1 MWIETPDGVLVNLE
15 QVAQIQESDGEMKLL
30 LSAGN
35 TVVVRLDDPQIRR
48 AIMATLGANNIK
60 KLAPPTRL

>member
-15 QVAQIQESDGEMKLL
+15 QVAEIREAEGELRLL

-35 TVVVRLDDPQIRR
+35 TVAIRLDDPQTRR

-60 KLAPPTRL
+60 KLGPATR

>member
-1 MWIETPDGVLVNLE
+1 MWIETPDGLLVNLE
-15 QVAQIQESDGEMKLL
+15 QVAQIQETDGELRLL

-35 TVVVRLDDPQIRR
+35 TVALRLDDPQTRR

-60 KLAPPTRL
+60 KLGPPTR